1 MSAMPHDVPGLL
13 LLVFLLGLKHGVDP
27 DHLATVDGLTRFNL
41 ASRPRLARWSGCL
54 FSLGHGL
61 MVMAV
66 AALVALSASAWSTPG
81 WLELAGAWIS
91 IGFLLALG
99 ALNLAGV
106 LRTPADRVARPAG
119 LKGRW
124 LGRLG
129 QTSHPLLIA
138 SIGAAFALSFD
149 TVSQAALFS
158 LSASPVVTPTIA
170 GWAFAAFLGF
180 VFTSGMIAA
189 DGANGFWVSRLLA
202 RADRRARI
210 ASRVLG
216 LSIAFLSL
224 AIAALGI
231 AKVGSPQ
238 AARVIEAGGPAI
250 GLGVVAVVLASYLLA
265 LRLSQEA

>member
-1 MSAMPHDVPGLL
+1 MSAMPQDVPGLL
-13 LLVFLLGLKHGVDP
+13 LLVFLLGVKHGVDP

-41 ASRPRLARWSGCL
+41 ADRPLLARWSGCL

-61 MVMAV
+61 MVMTV
-66 AALVALSASAWSTPG
+66 AALIALSASSWSTPP
-81 WLELAGAWIS
+81 WLEQLGAWIS
-91 IGFLLALG
+91 IAFLAALG
-99 ALNLAGV
+99 TLNLAAV
-106 LRTPADRVARPAG
+106 LRTPADRVARAAG

-124 LGRLG
+124 LGRLTETG
-129 QTSHPLLIA
+129 HPLIIA

-158 LSASPVVTPTIA
+158 LSASGAA
-170 GWAFAAFLGF
+170 GWMFAVFLGF

-189 DGANGFWVSRLLA
+189 DGANGLWVSRLLA
-202 RADRRARI
+202 RADRRARV

-231 AKVGSPQ
+231 ARVASVR
-238 AARVIEAGGPAI
+238 AAEVLEASGLAI
-250 GLGVVAVVLASYLLA
+250 GFGVIVIVFASYVLA
-265 LRLSQEA
+265 LRLSQES